1 MSYDYDDN
9 NNNNHFCLIYI
20 YIYIY
25 SIHTNVFFSAPR
37 PKVCANNSRPRTE
50 ATK

>member
-1 MSYDYDDN
+1 MSYDDDDDN
-9 NNNNHFCLIYI
+9 IFCLIYI

-25 SIHTNVFFSAPR
+25 IHKCFFSSAPR